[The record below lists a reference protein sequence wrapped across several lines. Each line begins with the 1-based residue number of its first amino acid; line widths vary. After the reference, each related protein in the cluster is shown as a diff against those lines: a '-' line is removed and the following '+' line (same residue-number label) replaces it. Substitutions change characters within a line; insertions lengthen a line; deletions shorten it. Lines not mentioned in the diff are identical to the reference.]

1 MWIFDLRR
9 AVSGVR
15 AHFFGFGLQDTAV
28 PATHKQN
35 LRDQSMT
42 VSAQAVRAP
51 PLEATSTFREVFEEN
66 LPYVWRALRY
76 LGVPE
81 SDLADLCQ
89 EVFLVVHRRLED
101 FEGRSSVRTW
111 IYGICLKVASS
122 HRRRA
127 HVRRETMQSTPPER
141 VAVATQEQAVEQQER
156 RDLLIRVLRGLDD
169 EQREAFV
176 LFEIEGRPMAEI
188 AEILGCPLRTAYAR
202 LYAARDEIRR
212 AWELASAIRREP

>member
-1 MWIFDLRR
+1 
-9 AVSGVR
+9 
-15 AHFFGFGLQDTAV
+15 
-28 PATHKQN
+28 
-35 LRDQSMT
+35 MT

-51 PLEATSTFREVFEEN
+51 PVEATLIFREVFEEN
-66 LPYVWRALRY
+66 LQYVWRALRY

-89 EVFLVVHRRLED
+89 EVFLVVHRRLDD

-127 HVRRETMQSTPPER
+127 HVRRETMASTPPER
-141 VAVATQEQAVEQQER
+141 VAAASQERAVEQQER
-156 RDLLIRVLRGLDD
+156 RDLLVRVLRGLDD
-169 EQREAFV
+169 EQREVFV